1 MITETYDHWWRSGEG
16 GVCKNSGMNDVNG
29 IPNLLLEMARHL
41 VDRPDAVTVESMG
54 DEKATLIRL
63 KVGHGEAGKVI
74 GKQGRMAR
82 SIRTILSGISMKMK
96 HRISLDIVEG

>member
-1 MITETYDHWWRSGEG
+1 
-16 GVCKNSGMNDVNG
+16 MNDVNG
-29 IPNLLLEMARHL
+29 IRNLLLEIARHL

-63 KVGHGEAGKVI
+63 KVGHGEAGKII

-96 HRISLDIVEG
+96 HRISLDIMEG

>member
-1 MITETYDHWWRSGEG
+1 
-16 GVCKNSGMNDVNG
+16 MNDVNG
-29 IPNLLLEMARHL
+29 IRNLLLEIARHL

-54 DEKATLIRL
+54 DEKATLIRF
-63 KVGHGEAGKVI
+63 KVGHGEAGKII

-96 HRISLDIVEG
+96 HRISLDIIEGWLLEWARDQCFAPDYDPTAAD